1 METILSYEQLEI
13 LSVHGLDFERF
24 LSQNYWITNE
34 CQQDILELYIFLNN
48 DCMLSI
54 NNFLEITIIL

>member
-13 LSVHGLDFERF
+13 LSVNGLDFERF